1 MYLLATVEKK
11 VRWYAVTERPLAGP
25 WRYELHEVLDL
36 DKVHAW
42 GDKESAKLAAQA
54 MGLSTWRYVRL
65 P

>member
-11 VRWYAVTERPLAGP
+11 VRWYVITERSLEGP
-25 WRYELHEVLDL
+25 RRYELQEVLDL

-42 GDKESAKLAAQA
+42 GDKVSAKLAAQA